1 MNWRISKRQQA
12 GIFYAILVS
21 QPAMA
26 NVEVPSPQQPTDYTQ
41 LVTSC
46 APMVHPNTMQKLIG
60 HESAHQPYIIGV
72 NEKGKPRQVFRLKSQ
87 QEAVEKAKT
96 LIAEGKSIDM
106 GLGQIWSGNLKSLN
120 LTLEQVFD
128 PCTNVRV
135 AAQLLTAAYERA
147 AKVAKTES
155 EALDQALSVYNTGR
169 FDTGIAN
176 GYVGKVRATPY
187 KVPALDAGEVVAAQP
202 PTVLQAEPE
211 RPPPSW
217 DVFAN
222 ARYRGPRDG
231 APQPTPSDEAQP
243 QAASTTAPVM
253 LFSEPR

>member
-1 MNWRISKRQQA
+1 MNWRISKRLPA
-12 GIFYAILVS
+12 VILYAIVVS

-72 NEKGKPRQVFRLKSQ
+72 NEKGKPRQVFRLNTQ
-87 QEAVEKAKT
+87 QEAVEKAKS

-106 GLGQIWSGNLKSLN
+106 GLGQIWSGNLKGLN

-135 AAQLLTAAYERA
+135 AAQLLTQAYDRA
-147 AKVAKTES
+147 VKVAKNEA

-169 FDTGIAN
+169 FDAGISN
-176 GYVGKVRATPY
+176 GYVSKVRGTPY
-187 KVPALDAGEVVAAQP
+187 KVPALDAGAGEAAQP
-202 PTVLQAEPE
+202 PAVLQAQPE
-211 RPPPSW
+211 GPPPAW

-222 ARYRGPRDG
+222 ARYRGPREST
-231 APQPTPSDEAQP
+231 AQPTPADEAQP